1 MSNIAVISRISSP
14 SIIDLPN
21 KSIIELT
28 SQHFEC
34 SKCSSTSQVLAAPT
48 FKVTNIDG
56 VNEFTFAPL
65 SGYELCQMALF
76 FGAAHTYTTPVVFNL
91 VPGFEIS
98 AKVSIDN
105 SVTLV
110 FNADDQLLYFMGL
123 NESLS
128 KLHTITSLSQL
139 EVLEASLISASKSC
153 KK

>member
-1 MSNIAVISRISSP
+1 MSNIAVISKISSP
-14 SIIDLPN
+14 SIVDLPI

-28 SQHFEC
+28 TQHFEC
-34 SKCSSTSQVLAAPT
+34 SKCSSTSHTLAAPT

-56 VNEFTFAPL
+56 VNEFTFAPMPD
-65 SGYELCQMALF
+65 YELLSMALF
-76 FGAAHTYTTPVVFNL
+76 FGAAHTYTTPVVFDS

-98 AKVSIDN
+98 ATVSIDN
-105 SVTLV
+105 SVSLV

-128 KLHTITSLSQL
+128 TLHTITSLSQL
-139 EVLEASLISASKSC
+139 EALEVSLISASKPC